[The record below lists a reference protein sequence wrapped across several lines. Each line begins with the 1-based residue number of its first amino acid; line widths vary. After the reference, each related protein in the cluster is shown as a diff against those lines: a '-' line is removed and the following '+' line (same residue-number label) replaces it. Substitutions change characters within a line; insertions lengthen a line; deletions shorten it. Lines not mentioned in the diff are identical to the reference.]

1 MLHGLAAATAALVL
15 SAVLAALVRALML
28 RFGRGGG
35 DTTPHLGGI
44 AVAVATL
51 GVACAGP
58 LLGVAALGAGVAPL
72 LAAAG
77 AVALLGLVGDLRP
90 LGVRVRL
97 VAQAAAATVVVALAG
112 LAPGAGALAVVW
124 IVVVTN
130 AFQLL
135 DNSDGAMGAV
145 AAVTALGLAV
155 CAIAEGRPGHGLLL
169 SVLAAAL
176 TGFLLHNWYPAR
188 IHLGDCGSLFTG
200 FLLAASAVT
209 VHTRAPGEQTVAELF
224 ALTLVVL
231 TDTVLVLV
239 SRGRAGRPLLRGGG
253 DHIAHRL
260 RKVGLTTQGSAV
272 VLGVASLA
280 ATIVALQIHDG
291 RLAPVAALPLALAVP
306 VAVVLLLKVPV
317 YGPASRRR
325 APRARTPRT
334 PRSTAAASAPVDL
347 ARGRG

>member
-15 SAVLAALVRALML
+15 TALLAALVRTLML
-28 RFGRGGG
+28 RFGRARRG

-44 AVAVATL
+44 AVALATL

-58 LLGVAALGAGVAPL
+58 LLGVAELGPGVAPL

-77 AVALLGLVGDLRP
+77 AVALLGLIGDLRP

-97 VAQAAAATVVVALAG
+97 VAEAAAATAVVALAG
-112 LAPGAGALAVVW
+112 LSPGAGALAVLW
-124 IVVVTN
+124 IVFVTN

-176 TGFLLHNWYPAR
+176 TGFLLHNWHPAR
-188 IHLGDCGSLFTG
+188 IHLGDCGALFTG

-209 VHTRAPGEQTVAELF
+209 VHAGEPGERTTAELF
-224 ALTLVVL
+224 MLTLVVL
-231 TDTVLVLV
+231 TDTLLVLV
-239 SRGRAGRPLLRGGG
+239 SRRRAGRPLTRGGG

-260 RKVGLTTQGSAV
+260 RGLGLTIQGSAV
-272 VLGVASLA
+272 VLGVVSLA
-280 ATIVALQIHDG
+280 GTLIGLQVHDG
-291 RLAPVAALPLALAVP
+291 RVAPVAVLPLALVVP
-306 VAVVLLLKVPV
+306 VAVVLLLRVPV
-317 YGPASRRR
+317 YGPAARRR
-325 APRARTPRT
+325 TPHARTPQE
-334 PRSTAAASAPVDL
+334 SATASVDL
-347 ARGRG
+347 AGGRG

>member
-1 MLHGLAAATAALVL
+1 MLHGLTAATAALVL
-15 SAVLAALVRALML
+15 TALLAALVRTLML
-28 RFGRGGG
+28 RFGRKSG

-44 AVAVATL
+44 AVALATL

-58 LLGVAALGAGVAPL
+58 LLGVAELGPGVAPL

-77 AVALLGLVGDLRP
+77 AVALLGLLGDLRP
-90 LGVRVRL
+90 LGLRVRL
-97 VAQAAAATVVVALAG
+97 VAEAAAATVVVTLAG
-112 LAPGAGALAVVW
+112 LSPGAGALAVLW
-124 IVVVTN
+124 IVFVTH

-176 TGFLLHNWYPAR
+176 TGFLLHNWHPAR

-200 FLLAASAVT
+200 FLLASSAVT
-209 VHTRAPGEQTVAELF
+209 VHTGAPGARTTAELF
-224 ALTLVVL
+224 ALTLLVL

-239 SRGRAGRPLLRGGG
+239 SRRRAGRPLLRGGG

-260 RKVGLTTQGSAV
+260 RKLGLTTQGSAV

-280 ATIVALQIHDG
+280 ATLVGLQIHDG
-291 RLAPVAALPLALAVP
+291 RIDPVVALPLALLVP
-306 VAVVLLLKVPV
+306 AAVVPLLRVPV

-325 APRARTPRT
+325 TPRARAPQTA
-334 PRSTAAASAPVDL
+334 STPVDL